1 MITMLKNKASA
12 RVLFILCAMSFILY
26 VDRVNLSTAAGPIQ
40 KELHLSN
47 TELGVALSAFT
58 WSYAVFQIIGGFI
71 GDRFGPRATLA
82 ICAAIWT
89 VTTAAT
95 GFVTGLASLI
105 AIRVVLGVGEG
116 ATLPTS
122 ARAISNWTPRAER
135 GFVQGLT
142 HSFSRFGN
150 AVTPPI
156 VAALIVALSWRASFW
171 ILSGLS
177 AVWMVLWLWY
187 FRDDPRAHPDIT
199 PAELDRLPD
208 QGRHASAKPASVPW
222 GPLLARMLPTA
233 IVYFCY
239 GWTGWLFFTWLPTF
253 FLNGYQLDIKKS
265 ALFAAGVFLAGVVG
279 DTAGGLVSDYLL
291 KRTGNLIVAR
301 SRLIAAVMIGGLLCL
316 VPVLF
321 VRDLT
326 VIALCLSAAF
336 FLLEMVIGPI
346 WAVPMDIAPDL
357 AGTASGILNTGAA
370 IAGIITPIVFGLIV
384 DLTGSWTLPF
394 AGSIGLLLIGA
405 FATAWMRPDRR
416 LETPAPPAA
425 AAASSVY

>member
-1 MITMLKNKASA
+1 MITMIKNKASA
-12 RVLFILCAMSFILY
+12 RVLFVLCAMSFILY

-40 KELHLSN
+40 KELGLSN
-47 TELGVALSAFT
+47 TALGVALSAFT
-58 WSYAVFQIIGGFI
+58 WSYAVFQIVGGFI
-71 GDRFGPRATLA
+71 SDRFGPRATLA
-82 ICAAIWT
+82 ACAAIWT

-95 GFVTGLASLI
+95 GFITGLASLI
-105 AIRVVLGVGEG
+105 VVRVLLGIGEG

-142 HSFSRFGN
+142 HSFSRLGN

-177 AVWMVLWLWY
+177 AVWLVVWLAY
-187 FRDDPRAHPDIT
+187 FRDDPRAHPHIT
-199 PAELDRLPD
+199 TAELDRLPD
-208 QGRHASAKPASVPW
+208 QGRHAAARPASVPW
-222 GPLLARMLPTA
+222 GALLARMLPTA
-233 IVYFCY
+233 TVYFCY

-253 FLNGYQLDIKKS
+253 FLNGYHLDIRKS
-265 ALFAAGVFLAGVVG
+265 ALFAAGVFFAGVVG

-291 KRTGNLIVAR
+291 KRTGNLLVAR
-301 SRLIAAVMIGGLLCL
+301 SRLIAAVMIGSLICL
-316 VPVLF
+316 APVLF

-326 VIALCLSAAF
+326 AIALCLSAAF

-346 WAVPMDIAPDL
+346 WAVPMDIAPDF

-370 IAGIITPIVFGLIV
+370 IAGIITPIVFGVIV

-394 AGSIGLLLIGA
+394 AGSIGLLLVGA
-405 FATAWMRPDRR
+405 FATVWMRPDRR
-416 LETPAPPAA
+416 LEMPAPLAAPAPSA
-425 AAASSVY
+425 G